1 MNGICRICGQ
11 PGEGQAFDEWVRP
24 TFTDWDKLQPGDIL
38 CDACA
43 FWFEEQSQEL
53 AGLTGKDKP
62 QRMRNY
68 SHFIKS
74 GAWTPL
80 SKGDKARMRELLL
93 DPPFPEL
100 AAVADSGQKHIV
112 FRAPRNPPG
121 ALAGWVQ
128 FEEQAVFVEPTE
140 LARLLAIVEALYL
153 GFSKAEI
160 GAGSY
165 AQHRIQKF
173 GLAAWHDLESQ
184 IRPERGRPLLDLALF
199 LAQKREETSDN
210 ANDGRTREGGRPA
223 GRRVARGAGGV
234 QEPVPDEHLDPVRGP
249 DPSGGLH
256 EQSGEVRQLALF

>member
-184 IRPERGRPLLDLALF
+184 IRPERGRPILALALF
-199 LAQKREETSDN
+199 LAQKQEKEDVD
-210 ANDGRTREGGRPA
+210 ADDGGAREGGRPA

-256 EQSGEVRQLALF
+256 EQPGEVCQLALF